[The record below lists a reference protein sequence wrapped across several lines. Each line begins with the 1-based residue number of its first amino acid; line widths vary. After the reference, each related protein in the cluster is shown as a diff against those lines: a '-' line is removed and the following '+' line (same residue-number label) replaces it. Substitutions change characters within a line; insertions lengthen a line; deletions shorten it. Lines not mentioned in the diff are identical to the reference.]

1 MDVDNVPIWMESVT
15 PPPLFF
21 DDEMRSHQSL
31 SPEIQIRQ
39 ESVTPPPLNF
49 NDEVPPASC
58 LGKRK
63 EREAEIAD
71 AERDDEEWEAEL
83 DESLAPGTADI
94 RDWLTLR
101 AQIKADLKKRA
112 KSLPLSQI
120 NQLMILRNFATLRL
134 KGLGRIVASKEIA
147 RQWHDKLEGSSD
159 HFARRIRALARHY
172 QFFEQ
177 LPKECRGGFKNS
189 QSILKN
195 ETVRNAARAWLFQ
208 QEKGK
213 VTPIKFKHGLNSIIL
228 PSLRIFPSKP
238 LCERT
243 ARRWL
248 VKLGWQRT
256 TIKKGV
262 YLDGHKRPDVVK
274 YRQEDFLPQML
285 EYERRMAHYE
295 LIGNDLTRVAP
306 TLQPNERELIP
317 EFHDES
323 SFHAFEHTS
332 SVWYA
337 IHYSFINKKLDCN
350 IL

>member
-147 RQWHDKLEGSSD
+147 RQWHDKLEG
-159 HFARRIRALARHY
+159 
-172 QFFEQ
+172 
-177 LPKECRGGFKNS
+177 
-189 QSILKN
+189 
-195 ETVRNAARAWLFQ
+195 
-208 QEKGK
+208 
-213 VTPIKFKHGLNSIIL
+213 
-228 PSLRIFPSKP
+228 P
-238 LCERT
+238 LCTSHSSART
-243 ARRWL
+243 AL
-248 VKLGWQRT
+248 S
-256 TIKKGV
+256 I
-262 YLDGHKRPDVVK
+262 
-274 YRQEDFLPQML
+274 F
-285 EYERRMAHYE
+285 
-295 LIGNDLTRVAP
+295 
-306 TLQPNERELIP
+306 
-317 EFHDES
+317 
-323 SFHAFEHTS
+323 
-332 SVWYA
+332 
-337 IHYSFINKKLDCN
+337 
-350 IL
+350 